1 MASCVSI
8 TNVTVLDNPA
18 MFLNPFQLE
27 ISYESLLPLN
37 YDLEWNLIY
46 VGCAEDES
54 YDQVLQTVHVGPVKV
69 GNYRF
74 VLQADPPEVELIRSE
89 DLLGVAAIV
98 LSCSY
103 RGREF
108 IRVGYYVSNQYV
120 QQELIEEPP
129 SIVAIDKVQRFV
141 LASMPRVSRFPISFQ
156 TCSTIQCDSNSSDGY
171 GDEDEDDD
179 DCGDVVDLLELFG

>member
-1 MASCVSI
+1 
-8 TNVTVLDNPA
+8 VLDNPA
-18 MFLNPFQLE
+18 LFLNPFQLE

-37 YDLEWNLIY
+37 Y
-46 VGCAEDES
+46 EDES

-108 IRVGYYVSNQYV
+108 TRVGYYVSNQYV
-120 QQELIEEPP
+120 QHELIEEPP

-156 TCSTIQCDSNSSDGY
+156 TCSTIQCDSNSSDDY
-171 GDEDEDDD
+171 GDEDEDED
-179 DCGDVVDLLELFG
+179 DCGDVVDLLELLG

>member
-27 ISYESLLPLN
+27 ISYESLLPLK
-37 YDLEWNLIY
+37 YDLEWKLLY
-46 VGCAEDES
+46 VGCAEDER
-54 YDQVLQTVHVGPVKV
+54 YDQVLETVHVGPVKV

-89 DLLGVAAIV
+89 DILGVAALV

-108 IRVGYYVSNQYV
+108 IRVGYYVSNQYM
-120 QQELIEEPP
+120 QQELIEGSPLT
-129 SIVAIDKVQRFV
+129 VAIDKVQRFV
-141 LASMPRVSRFPISFQ
+141 LASMPKVSRFPTSFQ
-156 TCSTIQCDSNSSDGY
+156 IYSADQYDPYSGEED
-171 GDEDEDDD
+171 GDEDEDG
-179 DCGDVVDLLELFG
+179 DCRDVYNLLELLG

>member
-27 ISYESLLPLN
+27 ISYESLIPLK
-37 YDLEWNLIY
+37 YDLEWKLIY
-46 VGCAEDES
+46 VGCAEDER

-103 RGREF
+103 IGREF

-120 QQELIEEPP
+120 QQELIDEPP
-129 SIVAIDKVQRFV
+129 STVAIDKIQRFV

-156 TCSTIQCDSNSSDGY
+156 ICSAVQCDSNYSE
-171 GDEDEDDD
+171 GDRDEGED